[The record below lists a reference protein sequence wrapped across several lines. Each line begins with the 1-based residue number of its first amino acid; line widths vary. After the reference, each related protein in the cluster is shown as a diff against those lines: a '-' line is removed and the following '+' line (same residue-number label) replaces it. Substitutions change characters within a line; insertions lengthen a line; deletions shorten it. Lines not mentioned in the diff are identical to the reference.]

1 MGRTFLVHFETLTK
15 TGTPVFVVLNKITLA
30 F

>member
-1 MGRTFLVHFETLTK
+1 MGRNFRVHFVTQTK
-15 TGTPVFVVLNKITLA
+15 TGTPVFVVLNKITIA